1 MLDGIG
7 EESFKGFGKERN
19 VTGTKES
26 RIHFKRQ
33 AQVNV
38 YVGRKESTSIGK
50 VVAMKKI
57 KKFIKRKTLIY
68 KTEVEYGDYTMN
80 HVLGCSH
87 GCLYPCY
94 AFLQKKR
101 FGSVK
106 TYDDWCEPAL
116 VENTLELL
124 DAELPK
130 FKDKIQMLHL
140 CFTTDPF
147 MYQYKEVH
155 DMSIAAIKKVN
166 DAGVK
171 CSVLTKGVLPI
182 ELAEF
187 SKENEYGITLITT
200 NEAFRKCMEPGAA
213 PLKKRLAAL
222 RALHDAGCKTWV
234 SIEPFPTPNIFRQDL
249 RVLLE
254 EVSFVD
260 RLIFGRMNYN
270 TEVTAYTQHRQF
282 FNDRAAEVITFCDER
297 SINYHI
303 KDGTITK

>member
-1 MLDGIG
+1 M
-7 EESFKGFGKERN
+7 
-19 VTGTKES
+19 
-26 RIHFKRQ
+26 
-33 AQVNV
+33 
-38 YVGRKESTSIGK
+38 
-50 VVAMKKI
+50 VAMKKI

-101 FGSVK
+101 FGTVK

-155 DMSIAAIKKVN
+155 DMSMAAIKKVN

-187 SKENEYGITLITT
+187 LKENEYGITLITT
-200 NEAFRKCMEPGAA
+200 NEAFRKCIEPGAA
-213 PLKKRLAAL
+213 PWKKRLAAL

-249 RVLLE
+249 QVLLK

-260 RLIFGRMNYN
+260 RIIFGRMNYN
-270 TEVTAYTQHRQF
+270 TEVTAYTQHRKF
-282 FNDRAAEVITFCDER
+282 FNDRAAEVITFCDEHGI
-297 SINYHI
+297 SYHI